1 MPKTLISV
9 IGALWLTLAA
19 IGAWSTIA
27 FAIAAPAAVLLG
39 TYLLASAVTGS
50 NGH

>member
-1 MPKTLISV
+1 MAKPIV
-9 IGALWLTLAA
+9 PIIAVLWLTLAA

-27 FAIAAPAAVLLG
+27 FAFAAVAAVVVG

-50 NGH
+50 SGH